1 MSIPTYVDEVNAI
14 TQVIELYVDGARSG
28 KGAAM
33 KPAFHDDATIFGYV
47 GNDLFGGPIKGLFD
61 WNDTNG
67 PALDIKTKISSVDVV
82 GTCANARVDSDNW
95 TGHRFTDFFNLV
107 KFEGKWKVVSKVF
120 YLHP

>member
-47 GNDLFGGPIKGLFD
+47 GNDLFGGPIQRLFD

-67 PALDIKTKISSVDVV
+67 PAKDIKTKISSVDVV
-82 GTCANARVDSDNW
+82 GTCANVRVDSDNW
-95 TGHRFTDFFNLV
+95 TGHRTTDFFNLV
-107 KFEGKWKVVSKVF
+107 KFDGKWKVVSNVF
-120 YLHP
+120 YVHP

>member
-47 GNDLFGGPIKGLFD
+47 GNDLFGGPIQGLFD

-67 PALDIKTKISSVDVV
+67 PAKDIKTK
-82 GTCANARVDSDNW
+82 
-95 TGHRFTDFFNLV
+95 
-107 KFEGKWKVVSKVF
+107 
-120 YLHP
+120 